1 MIFWISSYPKSGN
14 TWLRILLSSYYFT
27 KDGFY
32 DESVLKNI
40 DQFPQKKFFDEF
52 NYDPRVVTDTIKF
65 WIKAQEKINQD
76 KKLRFFKTH
85 NAFGALNNFHFT
97 NKNNSIGCVYVVRD
111 PRNVITSL
119 KNFYEMN
126 DDQAFKWITNKN
138 QYIYDVNKFEKDG
151 YSDFQFI
158 SSWDTN
164 FESWKIQKKIPI
176 KIIRYEDLLNQTYKV
191 LTEVITFINQTT
203 ISKEKINKNKIKNA
217 IGDNLKSEF
226 DRVLQVTGYYFICG
240 FIISSI
246 IQFFLASVIVVSNPG
261 DPSFNEEVS
270 TMTWVSYI
278 AVLLPTMIVLAKGFM
293 GLISGIENLTGMK
306 KEEFLNS

>member
-85 NAFGALNNFHFT
+85 NAFGTLNNFDFT
-97 NKNNSIGCVYVVRD
+97 NKDNSIGCVYVVRD

-164 FESWKIQKKIPI
+164 FESWKVQKKIPI
-176 KIIRYEDLLNQTYKV
+176 KIIRYEDLLNQTFKV
-191 LTEVITFINQTT
+191 VSEVITFINQTT
-203 ISKEKINKNKIKNA
+203 DNNEKINKNKIKNVINSSSFSKLQDKEKNEGFSEA
-217 IGDNLKSEF
+217 PKSKGGDKKIPFFNLGPKNNWK
-226 DRVLQVTGYYFICG
+226 
-240 FIISSI
+240 IILNDDLKDKLNNI
-246 IQFFLASVIVVSNPG
+246 FKKKLEG
-261 DPSFNEEVS
+261 L
-270 TMTWVSYI
+270 SYQ
-278 AVLLPTMIVLAKGFM
+278 
-293 GLISGIENLTGMK
+293 
-306 KEEFLNS
+306 

>member
-40 DQFPQKKFFDEF
+40 DQFPQKKFFDQF

-164 FESWKIQKKIPI
+164 FESWKVQKKIPI
-176 KIIRYEDLLNQTYKV
+176 KIIRYEDLLNQTFKV
-191 LTEVITFINQTT
+191 VSEVITFINQTT
-203 ISKEKINKNKIKNA
+203 NNNEKINKNKIKNA
-217 IGDNLKSEF
+217 VNSSSFSKLQDKEKNEGFSEAPKSKGGDKKIPFFNLGPKNNWKIILNDDLKDKLNNIFKKKLEELSYEKS
-226 DRVLQVTGYYFICG
+226 
-240 FIISSI
+240 
-246 IQFFLASVIVVSNPG
+246 
-261 DPSFNEEVS
+261 
-270 TMTWVSYI
+270 
-278 AVLLPTMIVLAKGFM
+278 
-293 GLISGIENLTGMK
+293 
-306 KEEFLNS
+306 

>member
-1 MIFWISSYPKSGN
+1 MIFWITSYPKSGN
-14 TWLRILLSSYYFT
+14 TWLRILLSSYYYT

-40 DQFPQKKFFDEF
+40 DQFPQKKFFNEF
-52 NYDPRVVTDTIKF
+52 NYDPKVVTDTIKF

-85 NAFGALNNFHFT
+85 NAFGALNNFDFT
-97 NKNNSIGCVYVVRD
+97 NKDNSIGCVYVVRD

-203 ISKEKINKNKIKNA
+203 ISKEKINKNKIKNV
-217 IGDNLKSEF
+217 IGSTSFSKLKEKEKNEGFSEAPKSKFGDKKIPFFNLGPKNDWKIILNDDLKDKLNNFFKKKLVELSYEKS
-226 DRVLQVTGYYFICG
+226 
-240 FIISSI
+240 
-246 IQFFLASVIVVSNPG
+246 
-261 DPSFNEEVS
+261 
-270 TMTWVSYI
+270 
-278 AVLLPTMIVLAKGFM
+278 
-293 GLISGIENLTGMK
+293 
-306 KEEFLNS
+306 

>member
-1 MIFWISSYPKSGN
+1 MIFWITSYPKSGN
-14 TWLRILLSSYYFT
+14 TWLRILLSSYYYT

-40 DQFPQKKFFDEF
+40 DQFPQKKFFNEF

-85 NAFGALNNFHFT
+85 NAFGALNNFDFT
-97 NKNNSIGCVYVVRD
+97 NKDNSIGCIYVVRD
-111 PRNVITSL
+111 PRNIITSL

-217 IGDNLKSEF
+217 VNSSSFSKLKDKEKNEGFSEAPKSKVGDKKIPFFNLGPKNNWK
-226 DRVLQVTGYYFICG
+226 
-240 FIISSI
+240 IILNDDLKDKLNNV
-246 IQFFLASVIVVSNPG
+246 FKKKLEELAYEQS
-261 DPSFNEEVS
+261 
-270 TMTWVSYI
+270 
-278 AVLLPTMIVLAKGFM
+278 
-293 GLISGIENLTGMK
+293 
-306 KEEFLNS
+306 

>member
-40 DQFPQKKFFDEF
+40 DQFPQKKFFNEF
-52 NYDPRVVTDTIKF
+52 NYDPRVATDTIKF

-85 NAFGALNNFHFT
+85 NAFGALNNFDFT
-97 NKNNSIGCVYVVRD
+97 NKDNSIGCVYVVRD

-164 FESWKIQKKIPI
+164 FESWKVQKKIPI
-176 KIIRYEDLLNQTYKV
+176 KIIRYEDLLNQTFKIV
-191 LTEVITFINQTT
+191 SEVITFINQTT
-203 ISKEKINKNKIKNA
+203 NNNEKINKNKIKNA
-217 IGDNLKSEF
+217 VNSSSFSKLQDKEKNEGFSEAPKSKSGDNKIPFFNLGPKNNWKIILNDDLKDKLNNIF
-226 DRVLQVTGYYFICG
+226 KKKL
-240 FIISSI
+240 
-246 IQFFLASVIVVSNPG
+246 
-261 DPSFNEEVS
+261 EEL
-270 TMTWVSYI
+270 SYQ
-278 AVLLPTMIVLAKGFM
+278 
-293 GLISGIENLTGMK
+293 
-306 KEEFLNS
+306 

>member
-1 MIFWISSYPKSGN
+1 MIFWITSYPKSGN
-14 TWLRILLSSYYFT
+14 TWLRILLSSYYYT

-40 DQFPQKKFFDEF
+40 DQFPQKKFFNEF

-85 NAFGALNNFHFT
+85 NAFGALNNFDFT
-97 NKNNSIGCVYVVRD
+97 NKHNSIGCVYVVRD

-176 KIIRYEDLLNQTYKV
+176 KIIRYEDLLNQTFKV
-191 LTEVITFINQTT
+191 VSEVIAFINQTT
-203 ISKEKINKNKIKNA
+203 GNNEKINKNKIKNA
-217 IGDNLKSEF
+217 VNSSSFSKLQDKEKNEGFSEAPKSKGGDKKIPFFNLGPKNNWK
-226 DRVLQVTGYYFICG
+226 
-240 FIISSI
+240 IILNDDLKDKLNNI
-246 IQFFLASVIVVSNPG
+246 FKKKL
-261 DPSFNEEVS
+261 EEL
-270 TMTWVSYI
+270 SY
-278 AVLLPTMIVLAKGFM
+278 
-293 GLISGIENLTGMK
+293 E
-306 KEEFLNS
+306 

>member
-164 FESWKIQKKIPI
+164 FESWKVQKKIPI
-176 KIIRYEDLLNQTYKV
+176 KIIRYEDLLNQTFKV
-191 LTEVITFINQTT
+191 VSEVITFINQTT
-203 ISKEKINKNKIKNA
+203 DNNEKINKNKIKNVINSSSFSKLQDKEKNEGFSEA
-217 IGDNLKSEF
+217 PKSKGGDKKIPFFNLGPKNNWKIILNDDLKDKLNNIFKKKLEELSYEKS
-226 DRVLQVTGYYFICG
+226 
-240 FIISSI
+240 
-246 IQFFLASVIVVSNPG
+246 
-261 DPSFNEEVS
+261 
-270 TMTWVSYI
+270 
-278 AVLLPTMIVLAKGFM
+278 
-293 GLISGIENLTGMK
+293 
-306 KEEFLNS
+306 

>member
-85 NAFGALNNFHFT
+85 NAFGALNNFDFT
-97 NKNNSIGCVYVVRD
+97 NKDNSIGCIYVVRD

-164 FESWKIQKKIPI
+164 FESWKVQKKIPI
-176 KIIRYEDLLNQTYKV
+176 KIIRYEDLLNQTFKIV
-191 LTEVITFINQTT
+191 SEVITFINQTT
-203 ISKEKINKNKIKNA
+203 NNNEKINKNKIKNA
-217 IGDNLKSEF
+217 VNSSSFSKLQDKEKNEGFSEAPKSKGGDKKIPFFNLGPKNNWK
-226 DRVLQVTGYYFICG
+226 
-240 FIISSI
+240 IILNDDLKDKLNNI
-246 IQFFLASVIVVSNPG
+246 FKKKL
-261 DPSFNEEVS
+261 EEL
-270 TMTWVSYI
+270 SYQ
-278 AVLLPTMIVLAKGFM
+278 
-293 GLISGIENLTGMK
+293 
-306 KEEFLNS
+306 